1 MFSQLVNVFSFNQ
14 SLNSDIFANL
24 LPFPTYLSLSSLYL
38 CICPSGACNSLL
50 TFSNALTLSAL
61 SSPGLSGNILCIIP
75 ATLCIIS
82 LLSSPKL
89 PSTPVNCFPRS
100 PAALRNNSKE
110 ATGPVLIPPC
120 FSIAAKPVSILST
133 RSTTLFAL
141 FQPVVISSAVIPT
154 VFFRWLS
161 NISPLGFLIVI
172 EPCVI
177 PVFSVGIF
185 HAIISCTSPML
196 SIAPPSSIRLSIRSF
211 NFLAFLA
218 SPNIL

>member
-1 MFSQLVNVFSFNQ
+1 MFSQLVNVFSFNH

-24 LPFPTYLSLSSLYL
+24 LPSPTYLSLSSLYL
-38 CICPSGACNSLL
+38 CICPVSGACNSPL
-50 TFSNALTLSAL
+50 TFSNALTLCA
-61 SSPGLSGNILCIIP
+61 SSSGLSGNILRIIP
-75 ATLCIIS
+75 AILCVIS
-82 LLSSPKL
+82 SLPSPKL
-89 PSTPVNCFPRS
+89 PFIPVNCLPTS
-100 PAALRNNSKE
+100 PTALRNNSKE